1 MAIYCMRLGCVGLRW
16 VALGC
21 VGLHSNQ
28 QSVEG
33 PAERVAMREL
43 RDIEI
48 GEGVI
53 ERMLGAGR

>member
-1 MAIYCMRLGCVGLRW
+1 MAIYYMR
-16 VALGC
+16 LGC